1 MWERKSKSC
10 RQTYGRRTGKNL
22 KILWK
27 LGDSEGQQGGT
38 VMLGSGRKSFSQ
50 FIYAVLT
57 VGTNSINFLFICSP
71 VRESR
76 TC

>member
-27 LGDSEGQQGGT
+27 LGDSEGKT
-38 VMLGSGRKSFSQ
+38 EGRRDSYVGIGKKKLFP
-50 FIYAVLT
+50 IYLCCVD
-57 VGTNSINFLFICSP
+57 CWY
-71 VRESR
+71 
-76 TC
+76 